1 MTQSAKGAILKSAIL
16 AAGAAASLFLLP
28 AAAQAA
34 GGSQVWSQAGCG
46 GCHTL
51 QAAGSAGT
59 AGPNLDY
66 LRPSAGTVAAQVASG
81 GGGMPSFSGSLSNS
95 EIQSVATWVA
105 SVAGQSS
112 SSGST
117 TLTPSAGVAGL
128 SASAVDR
135 IQRELSR
142 LGFFHH
148 AITGFYGPVTTAAV
162 KRFQRSVGLH
172 PDGIWGPKT
181 AAALKRHQ

>member
-1 MTQSAKGAILKSAIL
+1 MKRPIIL
-16 AAGAAASLFLLP
+16 AAGAAAALVLLP
-28 AAAQAA
+28 GAAQAA

-51 QAAGSAGT
+51 QAAGSSGT

-66 LRPSAGTVAAQVASG
+66 LQPSAGTVADQVASG
-81 GGGMPSFSGSLSNS
+81 GGGMPSFSSSLSSS
-95 EIQSVATWVA
+95 EIQSLATWVA
-105 SVAGQSS
+105 SVAGHGS

-117 TLTPSAGVAGL
+117 PNSLAPASGVAGL
-128 SASAVDR
+128 TTSAVKR
-135 IQRELSR
+135 IQRDLGR

-162 KRFQRSVGLH
+162 KRFQRSAGLH
-172 PDGIWGPKT
+172 PDGVWGPKT
-181 AAALKRHQ
+181 AAAMRRRAG